1 MKSKSLYIWVALVA
15 GASMVALS
23 HAAPAGGRRPV
34 KVDTGSAPRVNPLT
48 RYPARSYIVMAKR
61 EDLPPG
67 LIEKIGQ
74 ARGRVKATLPAL
86 GMLVAESSNPF
97 FAGQIQQS
105 PDVQSVVPDLVLQWI
120 EPAGGEPDMIIEAD
134 GYPPEV
140 DLEDVLQPLQW
151 ALQAIDAPD
160 AWALG
165 AKGIGVRVA
174 VLDTGIDPYHPDL
187 VERVDVSSA
196 ISFVPGE
203 DWLADP
209 YGGVPIFGEFH
220 GTHVAGIIAA
230 SQNDIGTVGVA
241 PEAQIIPVKV
251 LNKAGLGRISNL
263 IQGLAYVAEM
273 EPRVNVVNMS
283 LGAYLKRGGFTSDN
297 GTPNDPTDDFWVS
310 AKDVTQ
316 LILLL
321 RRATGLANRSGIT
334 LIAAAGNSSLNFD
347 QDKNWI
353 MIPAQLPHVISVS
366 ATAPDLWALD
376 PQTDLDVPTSYTNY
390 GRSGVDMA
398 APGGDYDMQDTTEGQ
413 RRVNVPP
420 VSGAK
425 AYVYDYVLAP
435 IAQIEIDG
443 QPVPRWWWVAGTS
456 MASAHVS
463 GVAALVIGEH
473 GGSLHPNT
481 VERILRESADDLG
494 PAGTDPYYGQGRV
507 NAHKA
512 VLMSR

>member
-1 MKSKSLYIWVALVA
+1 MFTLAD
-15 GASMVALS
+15 
-23 HAAPAGGRRPV
+23 AAPARGQRPV
-34 KVDTGSAPRVNPLT
+34 KQDLGSGPRVNPLT
-48 RYPARSYIVMAKR
+48 RYPTRSYIVMAKS
-61 EDLPPG
+61 ENLPPG
-67 LIEKIGQ
+67 LVEKIGQ
-74 ARGRVKATLPAL
+74 ARGRVIRTLPGL
-86 GMLVAESSNPF
+86 GMLVAESNNPF
-97 FAGQIQQS
+97 FAGQVQQS
-105 PDVQSVVPDLVLQWI
+105 SDVQSVVPDLMLQWI

-151 ALQAIDAPD
+151 ALQAINAPD

-165 AKGIGVRVA
+165 AKGTGVRVA

-187 VERVDVSSA
+187 DGQVDFASA
-196 ISFVPGE
+196 KSFVVDETGKPE
-203 DWLADP
+203 DWIADP
-209 YGGVPIFGEFH
+209 YEGAGIFGEFH

-263 IQGLAYVAEM
+263 IQGLAYVAEL
-273 EPRVNVVNMS
+273 EPRVDVANMS
-283 LGAYLKRGGFTSDN
+283 LGAYLKRGGFVSDN
-297 GTPNDPTDDFWVS
+297 GTPDDPTDDFWVS
-310 AKDVTQ
+310 AKEVAQ

-334 LIAAAGNSSLNFD
+334 LIAAAGNSALDFD
-347 QDKNWI
+347 RDKNWI

-390 GRSGVDMA
+390 GESGVDMA
-398 APGGDYDMQDTTEGQ
+398 APGGDYDMQYTDEGQ
-413 RRVNVPP
+413 QRVDVPP

-443 QPVPRWWWVAGTS
+443 QTVPRWWWVAGTS

-463 GVAALVIGEH
+463 GVAALVIGQH

-481 VERILRESADDLG
+481 VEQILIESADDLG
-494 PAGTDPYYGQGRV
+494 PVGIDPYYGQGRV
-507 NAHKA
+507 NALKA
-512 VLMSR
+512 VLMSH